1 MDITGARLLLV
12 GGAGLIGSHI
22 VDELV
27 KTDVGEIVVFDNFS
41 RGSLTNLS
49 DALADPRVRIVEGDI
64 RSREDLDAA
73 MEGVD
78 GVFLLAALWLLQCA
92 ADPLAGHEV
101 NVTGN
106 LNVVD
111 AARAAGVRR
120 LVFSSSASVY
130 GDALERPMT
139 EDHPFNNRT
148 FYGAT
153 KVALEQMLRSY
164 NEMYGLDYVALRYFN
179 VYGPRQDYKNAYVS
193 VIMKVLDRLDQG
205 EAPVVFGDGTQSY
218 DFVYVKD
225 IARAN
230 VAAMRAEVTDTSFNV
245 ATGVAT
251 SINEVIG
258 LLQDICGTDLP
269 LEHREASQVFVTD
282 RLGSPDRARDLLGFV
297 AGTPLREGLEEL
309 VAWRA
314 ERLREESGMA
324 GTAPAEPAR

>member
-27 KTDVGEIVVFDNFS
+27 KTDVGEIVVFDDFS
-41 RGSLTNLS
+41 RGSLANLS

-64 RSREDLDAA
+64 RSRADLDAA
-73 MEGVD
+73 MAGVD

-92 ADPLAGHEV
+92 ADPLAGHDV

-164 NEMYGLDYVALRYFN
+164 NEMHGLDYVALRYFN

-193 VIMKVLDRLDQG
+193 VIMKVLDRLDRG

-230 VAAMRAEVTDTSFNV
+230 VAAMRADVTDTAFNV

-258 LLQDICGTDLP
+258 LLQEICGTDLP
-269 LEHREASQVFVTD
+269 LEHREAAQVFVTD
-282 RLGSPDRARDLLGFV
+282 RLGSPDRARELLGFV

-314 ERLREESGMA
+314 QRLREEA
-324 GTAPAEPAR
+324 GAAMEGAR